1 MAAYTRKYYVRAY
14 AKLSDGSYLYSKVYS
29 YSIYD
34 VAKKLY
40 DNALMSTYAGH
51 RYLYEDILTVV
62 DSNYKEVKYN
72 WGGTIAR

>member
-1 MAAYTRKYYVRAY
+1 M
-14 AKLSDGSYLYSKVYS
+14 
-29 YSIYD
+29 
-34 VAKKLY
+34 AKKLY